1 MCQGQ
6 RAEAVDLRRHAD
18 REIVNPQTFRQREL
32 MRKEKKRKENNKS
45 RRVKVLSVLRRA
57 AVAAEKRFIR
67 TRDDV
72 RPRRAFSIRD
82 NGVAGFAIRN
92 AANIVR

>member
-32 MRKEKKRKENNKS
+32 MRKEKKRKEK
-45 RRVKVLSVLRRA
+45 RRDSYVRVTMCDRDARFLSATMGWQASPFVTPL
-57 AVAAEKRFIR
+57 
-67 TRDDV
+67 TL
-72 RPRRAFSIRD
+72 
-82 NGVAGFAIRN
+82 
-92 AANIVR
+92 